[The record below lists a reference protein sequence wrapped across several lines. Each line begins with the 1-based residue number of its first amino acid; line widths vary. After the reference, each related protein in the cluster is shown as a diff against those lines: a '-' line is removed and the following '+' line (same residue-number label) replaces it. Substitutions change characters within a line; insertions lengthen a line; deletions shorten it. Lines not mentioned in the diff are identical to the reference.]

1 MRQATVLRIA
11 WAISTCAVV
20 ALASASQQ
28 ASPDGVDLFD
38 GLRDGW
44 EAHWTRQRL
53 ASNSTDFTVVF
64 DEAQAVLQ
72 ADSEAAAAAL
82 WRSIDLRQP
91 TLARLSWRW
100 KIDGVLDTQVDE
112 RTRQGDDYAARVMV
126 AFATDVWDSDT
137 RALAYVWARDL
148 PVGARFP
155 NPYRQRVTTI
165 VLRSGADPTGSW
177 RAEERDLLADYER
190 AFGELPDGIGGID
203 LTPQNGSRGNLT
215 IWVEK
220 GKSECRRRG
229 TAPSRSYASSGRL
242 KWSWR
247 KAGRSRMPAAS

>member
-1 MRQATVLRIA
+1 MGDLDMRCGPLR
-11 WAISTCAVV
+11 
-20 ALASASQQ
+20 ALRSKRA
-28 ASPDGVDLFD
+28 P
-38 GLRDGW
+38 
-44 EAHWTRQRL
+44 T

-126 AFATDVWDSDT
+126 AFATDMWDSDT

-155 NPYRQRVTTI
+155 NPYRQRVKTI
-165 VLRSGADPTGSW
+165 VLRNGADPAGGW

-190 AFGELPDGIGGID
+190 AFGELPDRIGGIAFMADTDNTDTQVRSWLSD
-203 LTPQNGSRGNLT
+203 L
-215 IWVEK
+215 
-220 GKSECRRRG
+220 
-229 TAPSRSYASSGRL
+229 RL
-242 KWSWR
+242 L
-247 KAGRSRMPAAS
+247 ALPELPD